1 MRNFMEEQRVLPG
14 RYYRHFKG
22 NIYQVIG
29 IARHSETDEPLVIYQ
44 AQYGE
49 HALYA
54 RPFDLFTAELD
65 PKEYPQAKQKYR
77 FSLMEESP

>member
-1 MRNFMEEQRVLPG
+1 MEEQHILPG

-49 HALYA
+49 HTLYA
-54 RPFDLFTAELD
+54 RPLDLFTAKLD
-65 PKEYPQAKQKYR
+65 PQKYPQAAQNDR
-77 FSLMEESP
+77 FVLIEGSP